1 MLRYYKVP
9 LVDGVFQDV
18 NYDDIVE
25 GIAFK
30 KHADSGVGY
39 ISAYA
44 EYPFEEVSEDI
55 FDIERRG

>member
-1 MLRYYKVP
+1 MLKYYKVP
-9 LVDGVFQDV
+9 LIDGVFQGV

-25 GIAFK
+25 GIAFA
-30 KHADSGVGY
+30 KHAENGFGY
-39 ISAYA
+39 ISTYV